1 MVSESVAQGA
11 SLPRGVGACI
21 HTLPE
26 SVVSLIPWRPRCS
39 EEAAVPLSGQT
50 AVKEA
55 LFQRG
60 EVCCSRQ
67 QTGDFCAD
75 PFLRFR
81 RCGSCRQA
89 RSLDPATLRLAR
101 QRGRK
106 TVENFDSNG
115 CVHRARAAGRGGR
128 AGAGAWRRSPTR
140 PGFGYFRTKKPLKLW
155 VSVRVTALPPTLALQ
170 VVLSFQAVPA
180 LNVAAGSAAKRTT
193 PFPAASMARANRPEP
208 NRCPR
213 PSG

>member
-1 MVSESVAQGA
+1 VVSESVAQGA

-67 QTGDFCAD
+67 QTGDLCAD

-81 RCGSCRQA
+81 QCGSCRPQVI
-89 RSLDPATLRLAR
+89 S
-101 QRGRK
+101 
-106 TVENFDSNG
+106 F
-115 CVHRARAAGRGGR
+115 CGRGGR
-128 AGAGAWRRSPTR
+128 IASRARQGGRTEEKETFESNGCARRAHVVRSSALGRRPTR
-140 PGFGYFRTKKPLKLW
+140 GGESARTRW
-155 VSVRVTALPPTLALQ
+155 SCGGARPPNLQ
-170 VVLSFQAVPA
+170 T
-180 LNVAAGSAAKRTT
+180 R
-193 PFPAASMARANRPEP
+193 R
-208 NRCPR
+208 
-213 PSG
+213 

>member
-1 MVSESVAQGA
+1 VVSESVAQGA

-89 RSLDPATLRLAR
+89 RSLDPAILRLAC
-101 QRGRK
+101 QRGRQVDGGK
-106 TVENFDSNG
+106 LRE
-115 CVHRARAAGRGGR
+115 HRLRAESAQVVRSSALGRRPTRGGESAR
-128 AGAGAWRRSPTR
+128 TRWSCGGSARPPNFQARRSHGRAHWHKETAFWAR
-140 PGFGYFRTKKPLKLW
+140 WGAHRE
-155 VSVRVTALPPTLALQ
+155 RVEADA
-170 VVLSFQAVPA
+170 
-180 LNVAAGSAAKRTT
+180 
-193 PFPAASMARANRPEP
+193 
-208 NRCPR
+208 
-213 PSG
+213 

>member
-1 MVSESVAQGA
+1 VVSESVAQGA

-67 QTGDFCAD
+67 QTGDLCAD

-81 RCGSCRQA
+81 QCGSCRPQVISFCGRVGRIQLRGLAKGGGRWRRRTSRASVA
-89 RSLDPATLRLAR
+89 RGERASCAEQRTGEATYA
-101 QRGRK
+101 RGRK
-106 TVENFDSNG
+106 CENALEL
-115 CVHRARAAGRGGR
+115 RGR
-128 AGAGAWRRSPTR
+128 ASAEFPGQAMHGA
-140 PGFGYFRTKKPLKLW
+140 L
-155 VSVRVTALPPTLALQ
+155 
-170 VVLSFQAVPA
+170 
-180 LNVAAGSAAKRTT
+180 
-193 PFPAASMARANRPEP
+193 
-208 NRCPR
+208 
-213 PSG
+213 

>member
-67 QTGDFCAD
+67 QTGDLCAD

-81 RCGSCRQA
+81 QCGSCRPQVISFCGRVGRIA
-89 RSLDPATLRLAR
+89 SRAR
-101 QRGRK
+101 QGGRTEEK
-106 TVENFDSNG
+106 ENFESNG
-115 CVHRARAAGRGGR
+115 CARRAHVVRSSALGRRPTRGGESAR
-128 AGAGAWRRSPTR
+128 TR
-140 PGFGYFRTKKPLKLW
+140 WSCG
-155 VSVRVTALPPTLALQ
+155 
-170 VVLSFQAVPA
+170 
-180 LNVAAGSAAKRTT
+180 GSA
-193 PFPAASMARANRPEP
+193 RPP
-208 NRCPR
+208 NLQTRR
-213 PSG
+213 